1 MSTIYMIKNIK
12 ELLSEYVVLVKI
24 GTFYEVYNNDS
35 YIISYLFNYKIKTL
49 IDGDKKH
56 NYEEE
61 TKMNFKR
68 KKKYNELLTKSKE
81 YIDRITRIRNYLLNN
96 YSKIESV
103 EKIIYEG

>member
-35 YIISYLFNYKIKTL
+35 YIISYLFNYKIKSL

-56 NYEEE
+56 NY
-61 TKMNFKR
+61 
-68 KKKYNELLTKSKE
+68 
-81 YIDRITRIRNYLLNN
+81 
-96 YSKIESV
+96 
-103 EKIIYEG
+103 